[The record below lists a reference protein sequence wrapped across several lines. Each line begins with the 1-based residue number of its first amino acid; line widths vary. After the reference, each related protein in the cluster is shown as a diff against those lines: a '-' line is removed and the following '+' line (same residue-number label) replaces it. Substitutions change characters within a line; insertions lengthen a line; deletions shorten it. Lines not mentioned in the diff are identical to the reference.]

1 GARGAA
7 GQRVRRA
14 GVDAGAWWR
23 HELASHR
30 GLSPHRRHGWPRKG
44 GRHARPVCGRGRPW
58 AVWAE
63 GAAVDRRRQRKTCP
77 RRWTNREQLAALRG
91 SPPREQANHRA
102 QHTQVGARRATNN
115 LSLGGYW
122 ARSIEN
128 KLHWQLERAFREDDS
143 RIRDRNAA
151 ENFALLRRVA
161 LGLLKRHPAKGSV
174 ATKRFSAARDEQFLE
189 EILRDAI
196 PGKL

>member
-30 GLSPHRRHGWPRKG
+30 GLSPHTRHGWPRKG

-77 RRWTNREQLAALRG
+77 RRWTNRQQLAALRG
-91 SPPREQANHRA
+91 PPPQEGANHRA
-102 QHTQVGARRATNN
+102 QHAQVSARRATNN

-128 KLHWQLERAFREDDS
+128 CLHWVLDVAFNED
-143 RIRDRNAA
+143 RMHKRDCNGI
-151 ENFALLRRVA
+151 ENLALLNRLAVSVLRQDKTVRA
-161 LGLLKRHPAKGSV
+161 GVKCKRKTAG
-174 ATKRFSAARDEQFLE
+174 
-189 EILRDAI
+189 
-196 PGKL
+196 